1 MYGLIKVLYS
11 EPKQQAFEKLY
22 LDSDDNDRLLLR
34 ATVAEALKDCPRL
47 LPSNGTDWI
56 LCTLSSYHK
65 SEDDTLRVF
74 QSLMRKLERIQ
85 FGLLTSDI
93 KWKEMNEM
101 ADDCLVGLSF
111 FRKRIE
117 RMHQR
122 TAAPSTD
129 YYFKAGSLAF
139 QRLGFD
145 EISQDFQGWVSFIE
159 NEFLI

>member
-1 MYGLIKVLYS
+1 MYGLIKVLYN
-11 EPKQQAFEKLY
+11 EPKQRAFERLY
-22 LDSDDNDRLLLR
+22 LDSDDNDRLLMR
-34 ATVAEALKDCPRL
+34 ATIAQALKDCPRL

-74 QSLMRKLERIQ
+74 QALMRRLERIQ

-93 KWKEMNEM
+93 KWKGMNDM

-111 FRKRIE
+111 FRERIE

-122 TAAPSTD
+122 TAAPSTE
-129 YYFKAGSLAF
+129 YYMKAGSLAF

-145 EISQDFQGWVSFIE
+145 EISQNFEGWVNFIE